1 LKSGKSLIDVPSA
14 NQEDE
19 RQMAEIA
26 ARMETLVDDFCNWD
40 MRADPSTFLEKAKAV
55 LCPDIE

>member
-1 LKSGKSLIDVPSA
+1 
-14 NQEDE
+14 
-19 RQMAEIA
+19 
-26 ARMETLVDDFCNWD
+26 METLVDDFCNWD